1 LDEGPVASTL
11 SIARRTL
18 FDDDLTDF
26 EMEVR
31 VRQVIDLG
39 KQTPV
44 HAIGNVG
51 NAILLA
57 WVFWH
62 RLPHLPVAIWI
73 GLFVAFS
80 LLEVVRWQRKR
91 HWATPIRVSRRAI
104 SRTTLWAFFA
114 GLMWAGAMIYVF
126 PRDDL
131 PLQLLILFLAGG
143 LGAGAVASMAAQ
155 PFACMA
161 YLVPPLGATLAL
173 IGTEEGYIAHVIT
186 AMGLLYVGA
195 LLVVLVGGFSS
206 FVTIIRTR
214 IDSRDLATQLLESQ
228 LAASTE
234 ANRAKSQFLTNM
246 SHELRTPLNAVIGF
260 SELIRDQSLGHDAID
275 QYCEYASDIHSAG
288 QHLLRI
294 VDDLLDISKIEAGR
308 LALQEGEMEIAPAV
322 AAARKMV
329 LQAAADIG
337 VDIAVNLPSN
347 LPTLRA
353 DEARVRQILLNLLSN
368 AVKFSHRAGHVKIG
382 AALRA
387 DGDLAISISDTGIGM
402 SAEEI
407 ETAMKPFSQ
416 IDASL
421 SRRNEG
427 LGLGLP
433 LVNAFVELHGGRFE
447 LTSKPA
453 VGTTATVI
461 FPSVRVMAHHAA

>member
-1 LDEGPVASTL
+1 
-11 SIARRTL
+11 
-18 FDDDLTDF
+18 
-26 EMEVR
+26 MEVR

-57 WVFWH
+57 SVFWH
-62 RLPHLPVAIWI
+62 RLPHLPIAIWI

-80 LLEVVRWQRKR
+80 LLEVARWQRKR
-91 HWATPIRVSRRAI
+91 RWAAPLRVSRRAI
-104 SRTTLWAFFA
+104 SQTTVWALFA
-114 GLMWAGAMIYVF
+114 GLMWAAAIIYVF
-126 PRDDL
+126 PRDDM
-131 PLQLLILFLAGG
+131 PLQLLVLFLAGG
-143 LGAGAVASMAAQ
+143 LSAGAVASMATQ
-155 PFACMA
+155 PFACFA
-161 YLVPPLGATLAL
+161 YLMPPLGTVLVL
-173 IGTEEGYIAHVIT
+173 ISTEEGYIPRAIT
-186 AMGLLYVGA
+186 AMGLLYAGV
-195 LLVVLVGGFSS
+195 LLVVLAGGFSS

-214 IDSRDLATQLLESQ
+214 IDSRDLATRLLESE

-260 SELIRDQSLGHDAID
+260 SELIRDQSLGPEAID
-275 QYCEYASDIHSAG
+275 QYCEYASDIHAAG

-294 VDDLLDISKIEAGR
+294 IDDMLDISKIEAGR
-308 LALQEGEMEIAPAV
+308 LTLQEGEMEIAPAV

-329 LQAAADIG
+329 AQAASDIG
-337 VDIAVNLPSN
+337 VEIAVDLPRN
-347 LPTLRA
+347 LPTLMA
-353 DEARVRQILLNLLSN
+353 DEARVRQILLNLMSN
-368 AVKFSHRAGHVKIG
+368 AVKFSHRAGQVKIG
-382 AALRA
+382 AAMRA

-402 SAEEI
+402 SQSEI

-433 LVNAFVELHGGRFE
+433 LVNAFIELHGGRFE

>member
-1 LDEGPVASTL
+1 MNEDPVASTL

-31 VRQVIDLG
+31 VRQVIDLA

-51 NAILLA
+51 NAVLLA
-57 WVFWH
+57 SVFWH
-62 RLPHLPVAIWI
+62 RLPHLPIAMWI
-73 GLFVAFS
+73 GLFAAFS
-80 LLEVVRWQRKR
+80 ILEVIRWRRKR
-91 HWATPIRVSRRAI
+91 HWAAPIRVSRKAI
-104 SRTTLWAFFA
+104 SRTTFWSFFA
-114 GLMWAGAMIYVF
+114 GLMWAAAVIYVF
-126 PRDDL
+126 PRDDM

-143 LGAGAVASMAAQ
+143 LSAGAVASMAAQ
-155 PFACMA
+155 PCACFA
-161 YLVPPLGATLAL
+161 YLMPPLGTVLVL
-173 IGTEEGYIAHVIT
+173 IGTENGYIPHVIT
-186 AMGLLYVGA
+186 AMGLLYVAA
-195 LLVVLVGGFSS
+195 LLVVIVGGFSS

-214 IDSRDLATQLLESQ
+214 IDSRDLQTRLLESE

-260 SELIRDQSLGHDAID
+260 SELIRDKSLGPDAID

-294 VDDLLDISKIEAGR
+294 IDDLLDISKIEAGR
-308 LALQEGEMEIAPAV
+308 LTLEEGEMEIAPAV

-329 LQAAADIG
+329 SQAALDIG
-337 VDIAVNLPSN
+337 VEIAVELPRN

-368 AVKFSHRAGHVKIG
+368 AVKFSHRAGRVKIG
-382 AALRA
+382 AALRS
-387 DGDLAISISDTGIGM
+387 DGELAISISDTGIGM
-402 SAEEI
+402 SETEI

-447 LTSKPA
+447 LVSKPK

-461 FPSVRVMAHHAA
+461 FPSARVMAHHTA